1 MAHLCLPPL
10 DANRKKDPASSGGRN
25 KFEDPTSPFLPPAI
39 PTWRTALESV
49 DVNAAKFVYPEVY
62 PTDLGY
68 VFPEPASF
76 LSIQS
81 SDRQKGFF
89 QTWLRYRHALI
100 YRVSSG
106 GFDAQPMPNTVW
118 RTLLSHDFVAKGNA
132 AKAGTKSQKT
142 HEMTKDFL
150 QSCLDAEGV
159 EIGDSDDLNA
169 PVTWNGKAFESLG
182 REEYE
187 EIIWELAELNFRFE
201 LLALDARATTDS
213 PSSRQGLVSACF
225 PRPSSGASL
234 LVADLNGAN
243 QGLASSLWEDRRDHV
258 LALRRVMSSWSGE
271 LPPII
276 RMDKVQ
282 WDTEEAMEL
291 EKVMTRHYC
300 KTFYN
305 YFRRA
310 PIVPRRLSHTVG
322 VYQRPIPA
330 ITIQDP
336 RPNITYDTSALS
348 KI

>member
-1 MAHLCLPPL
+1 L
-10 DANRKKDPASSGGRN
+10 SGGRN
-25 KFEDPTSPFLPPAI
+25 KFEDPISPFLPPAI

-49 DVNAAKFVYPEVY
+49 DVNATRFVYPKVH

-81 SDRQKGFF
+81 LDRQKGFF

-100 YRVSSG
+100 YCVSCG

-118 RTLLSHDFVAKGNA
+118 CTLLSHKFVARGNA
-132 AKAGTKSQKT
+132 AKAGTRSQKM

-159 EIGDSDDLNA
+159 EIGDSDGFNA
-169 PVTWNGKAFESLG
+169 PVTWSGKTFKSLG

-187 EIIWELAELNFRFE
+187 GIIWELVELNFRFE
-201 LLALDARATTDS
+201 LLALNACATIDS
-213 PSSRQGLVSACF
+213 PSSRQGLVSVCF

-234 LVADLNGAN
+234 LIADLNGAN
-243 QGLASSLWEDRRDHV
+243 QGLASLLWADRHDYV
-258 LALRRVMSSWSGE
+258 LALRRVMLSWNGE

-291 EKVMTRHYC
+291 ENVITRHYC

-305 YFRRA
+305 YFQRA

-322 VYQRPIPA
+322 VYQRPTPT

-336 RPNITYDTSALS
+336 RLNITYDTSVLS